1 VPLGRYFLFVSGV
14 LLAPLLVT
22 GRYLPSPPPMSDYGT
37 PIDEAILHVRSEHK
51 WPQRLQ
57 FDTTTHAILPPAPP
71 IAAAMPTE
79 DPKLGALAESRPPE
93 TQVMEKQ
100 VTAKPKSHV
109 ATRSRRRAPAE
120 VTQFAVNPAPSPW
133 TLNWQLVLTI

>member
-1 VPLGRYFLFVSGV
+1 VPLVRYFLLVGGM
-14 LLAPLLVT
+14 LLALLLVT
-22 GRYLPSPPPMSDYGT
+22 GWYLPTPPPMSDYGA
-37 PIDEAILHVRSEHK
+37 PIDEATLHVRFEHK

-71 IAAAMPTE
+71 IVAAMPTE
-79 DPKLGALAESRPPE
+79 GPKLSALAEERSPE

-109 ATRSRRRAPAE
+109 VTRSRRRAPTE

-133 TLNWQLVLTI
+133 TLNWQQRSWY